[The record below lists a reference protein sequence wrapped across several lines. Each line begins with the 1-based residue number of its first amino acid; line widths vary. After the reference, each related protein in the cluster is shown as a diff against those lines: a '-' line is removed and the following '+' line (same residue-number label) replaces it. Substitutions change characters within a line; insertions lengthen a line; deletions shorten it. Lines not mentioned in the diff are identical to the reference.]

1 MKKPLMFLGARDEL
15 AKKFEVDFLP
25 FVLRRRKVKISDL
38 SLRLGIHYV
47 AAGMAGGESEAG
59 GAGSI
64 TWAHG
69 IGHRFVFA
77 KPLFRAVF
85 PWQGQNEAGV
95 RMWELEDNGAE
106 GRSPQMLGEVSSRE
120 QEERSKA
127 AGTSSL

>member
-1 MKKPLMFLGARDEL
+1 MFLGAEGEL
-15 AKKFEVDFLP
+15 TKKFEVDFLP
-25 FVLRRRKVKISDL
+25 FVLRRRDAKVSDL

-85 PWQGQNEAGV
+85 PWQDQKEAGA
-95 RMWELEDNGAE
+95 RMQEAE
-106 GRSPQMLGEVSSRE
+106 VPRR
-120 QEERSKA
+120 
-127 AGTSSL
+127 

>member
-1 MKKPLMFLGARDEL
+1 MFLGTKDEL
-15 AKKFEVDFLP
+15 AKRFEVDFLP
-25 FVLRRRKVKISDL
+25 FVLRRRDAKVSDL

-47 AAGMAGGESEAG
+47 AAEMAGGESEAG

-85 PWQGQNEAGV
+85 PWQGQNEAEV
-95 RMWELEDNGAE
+95 RMWELEGNGA
-106 GRSPQMLGEVSSRE
+106 GSRSPQTLGEVLSLE

-127 AGTSSL
+127 ARTSSL

>member
-1 MKKPLMFLGARDEL
+1 MFFGVEDEL
-15 AKKFEVDFLP
+15 TRKFEVDFLP
-25 FVLRRRKVKISDL
+25 FVLRCGDAKVSDL

-47 AAGMAGGESEAG
+47 AAGMAGGEREAG

-69 IGHRFVFA
+69 IGHRFLFA

-85 PWQGQNEAGV
+85 PWEGQNEAEV
-95 RMWELEDNGAE
+95 RMQELEGDGA
-106 GRSPQMLGEVSSRE
+106 GSRSPQTLGEAFSLE

-127 AGTSSL
+127 ARISSL

>member
-1 MKKPLMFLGARDEL
+1 MLLGEEDEL
-15 AKKFEVDFLP
+15 TREFKVDFLP
-25 FVLRRRKVKISDL
+25 FVLRRRDAKVSDL

-47 AAGMAGGESEAG
+47 AAGMAGGEREAG

-69 IGHRFVFA
+69 IGHRFLFA

-85 PWQGQNEAGV
+85 PWEGQNEAEV
-95 RMWELEDNGAE
+95 RTQELEGDGP
-106 GRSPQMLGEVSSRE
+106 GSRSPRTLGEVFSPE
-120 QEERSKA
+120 QEERSNA

>member
-1 MKKPLMFLGARDEL
+1 MFLGTKDEL
-15 AKKFEVDFLP
+15 AKRFEVDFLP
-25 FVLRRRKVKISDL
+25 FVLRRRDAKVSDL

-69 IGHRFVFA
+69 IGHRFLFA

-85 PWQGQNEAGV
+85 PWKGQNEAEV
-95 RMWELEDNGAE
+95 RMQELEGDGP
-106 GRSPQMLGEVSSRE
+106 GSRSPRTLGEVFSLE
-120 QEERSKA
+120 QEGRSKA